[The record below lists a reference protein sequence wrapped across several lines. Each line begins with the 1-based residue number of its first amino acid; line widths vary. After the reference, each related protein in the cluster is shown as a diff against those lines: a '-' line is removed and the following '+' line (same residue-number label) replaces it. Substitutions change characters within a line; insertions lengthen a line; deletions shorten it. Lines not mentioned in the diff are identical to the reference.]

1 MVRSPENS
9 FKNNPLSPK
18 SLTTRNPHQKSCSL
32 TESTK
37 KDKFGVKRLGEY
49 IESNIV
55 PQYPVVK
62 TRQLCLDE
70 LLKTTN
76 CIVKNNQM
84 NKNQSSFSPKFTPR
98 QGLPTHVHKKSL
110 GY

>member
-55 PQYPVVK
+55 PQ
-62 TRQLCLDE
+62 
-70 LLKTTN
+70 
-76 CIVKNNQM
+76 
-84 NKNQSSFSPKFTPR
+84 
-98 QGLPTHVHKKSL
+98 
-110 GY
+110 